1 MRWARFS
8 TLFAIVALLTGFA
21 WGGAVRASASGT
33 ESGDPASPQAMDQ
46 YLVSIGVDPGT
57 AIWQVGLR
65 NYVGPACPGAGWQC
79 IASTHTAVVQ
89 EAPLDGVNAFTCSE
103 DRGATSQSAAR
114 CVVVQVNAGALFTG
128 RTALP
133 SSTNTTVASSPPGNN
148 QANCQDAVC
157 TIVQTNTTG
166 QNQAQIHQQSDEQSG
181 DTQTAT
187 ETANVT
193 QTNTT
198 GQNHAQVQQQ
208 IHQQINDSATTQD
221 QEATQFACIQ
231 QDSQSGQNQAHIEQ
245 QQQQHEESS
254 AAGVTQTQNTIM
266 QSPQA
271 CPAPGGQTTSV
282 SSPNLAALIEQ
293 NQQNQQPTVDSGQ
306 NQGEIDQHLEQQQQS
321 TTSSGTVTQQQ
332 GNSDERSGGLG
343 GDMNQ
348 SSIGVSRATA
358 QQNES
363 QQQQAQISNPIQT
376 QFDPAHCCTDQG
388 SNPQDQFNINQ
399 HMSQNSGP
407 TAFQGYDVEGDC
419 FTSGTCT
426 VQEQIS
432 RNGQAVPPNCTSSEG
447 ETTCKTTNYVG
458 G

>member
-1 MRWARFS
+1 MRWARFL

-33 ESGDPASPQAMDQ
+33 ESGDLASPQAIDQ

-89 EAPLDGVNAFTCSE
+89 EAPLDGVNAFTCSV

-166 QNQAQIHQQSDEQSG
+166 QNQAHIHQQSDEQSG

-245 QQQQHEESS
+245 QQQQHEKSS
-254 AAGVTQTQNTIM
+254 AAGVTQTQNTIG
-266 QSPQA
+266 QSTQT

-293 NQQNQQPTVDSGQ
+293 NQQTTGDSGQ
-306 NQGEIDQHLEQQQQS
+306 NQGEIEQHLAQQQRS
-321 TTSSGTVTQQQ
+321 TISSGTVTQQQ
-332 GNSDERSGGLG
+332 GNSDEFSGGLG

-348 SSIGVSRATA
+348 SSSGVSRATA

-363 QQQQAQISNPIQT
+363 QRQQARISNPTQT

-388 SNPQDQFNINQ
+388 TNSQDQFKINQ
-399 HMSQNSGP
+399 EMSQNSGP

-432 RNGQAVPPNCTSSEG
+432 QNGQAVTPNCTSSEG
-447 ETTCKTTNYVG
+447 ETTCFTTNEG